1 MSEALARFL
10 AIDADW
16 PVVQVLAG
24 QVKGGQVRLERWF
37 QFDAG
42 SSLTTA
48 SADDIGRALRERLKE
63 EKIAPAPLLAIVGRD
78 RVVLKEL
85 RIPRVAEH
93 EEPPLVRFQ
102 ALKELAESGDDVVL
116 DYVPMGPSGTEGRKV
131 QVVSIRKDL
140 VKAYRRVADAAGLKL
155 AALTPRPF
163 ALVADC
169 RNAIRT
175 GTVPAPESEDSA
187 FALLVRSERWGEF
200 LIVRQGTIV
209 LSRSLAGPALSSEA
223 ALLGEI
229 RRNLVVYGNQNPDRP
244 VRAIYLA
251 EAETPG
257 GLSERLQQALALPV
271 YCYEPGVGIAVPDGL
286 AGAVAGLAGLFVLR
300 MSGED
305 SPNFVAPREPKAP
318 ADPAKRIFL
327 LGSAVAAACFL
338 AFVMYAVYQV
348 RIRTQQVDLLAEDA
362 TRQEEMVKALDGDW
376 KKIKALEEWSSTDV
390 NWLDELYDLTARMK
404 DTENVRLKSVTITPL
419 DDRSVQRKPTG
430 RAETNA
436 KQVAYAFT
444 MTIVGLAKSERAVN
458 ALMAELVAESVY
470 KVYAKTSKGIPPRLT
485 AQGYEQE
492 FTTRVEIPK
501 RRLDQYTR
509 TLPERSAGSTRRG
522 RSPRD
527 DAESLGGFGP

>member
-1 MSEALARFL
+1 MARFL
-10 AIDADW
+10 AIEADST
-16 PVVQVLAG
+16 VVQVLAG
-24 QVKGGQVRLERWF
+24 QMKGGQVRLERWF

-42 SSLTTA
+42 STLTPA
-48 SADDIGRALRERLKE
+48 SADDIGRALRDKLKE
-63 EKIAPAPLLAIVGRD
+63 EKIAPAPLLAVVGRD
-78 RVVLKEL
+78 RVVLKEF

-93 EEPPLVRFQ
+93 EEPPVVRFQ
-102 ALKELAESGDDVVL
+102 ELKALAESGDDVVL
-116 DYVPMGPSGTEGRKV
+116 DYVPMAPPGPEGRKV

-140 VKAYRRVADAAGLKL
+140 VKAFRRVAEAAGLKL
-155 AALTPRPF
+155 SAITPRPF
-163 ALVADC
+163 ALVAGC
-169 RNAIRT
+169 QSAIRT
-175 GTVPAPESEDSA
+175 GVVPAPESDDTA
-187 FALLVRSERWGEF
+187 WALLARSEKWGEF
-200 LIVRQGTIV
+200 LIVRQGVIV
-209 LSRSLAGPALSSEA
+209 LSRSLAGPALSSDS

-244 VRAIYLA
+244 VRTLYLA

-257 GLSERLQQALALPV
+257 GLAERLQQALAIPV
-271 YCYEPGVGIAVPDGL
+271 HCYEPGVGIAVPDGL
-286 AGAVAGLAGLFVLR
+286 SGTIAGLAGLFVLR
-300 MSGED
+300 TADEEA
-305 SPNFVAPREPKAP
+305 PNFIAPRQPKPP
-318 ADPAKRIFL
+318 ADPAKRIFF
-327 LGSAVAAACFL
+327 LGGAIAAACFL

-362 TRQEEMVKALDGDW
+362 SRQEEMVKALDPDW

-419 DDRSVQRKPTG
+419 DDRTVQRKPAG
-430 RAETNA
+430 RADTNT

-501 RRLDQYTR
+501 RRPDQYTR
-509 TLPERSAGSTRRG
+509 TLPERTAGSTRRG
-522 RSPRD
+522 RGPRD
-527 DAESLGGFGP
+527 DGESLGGFGP